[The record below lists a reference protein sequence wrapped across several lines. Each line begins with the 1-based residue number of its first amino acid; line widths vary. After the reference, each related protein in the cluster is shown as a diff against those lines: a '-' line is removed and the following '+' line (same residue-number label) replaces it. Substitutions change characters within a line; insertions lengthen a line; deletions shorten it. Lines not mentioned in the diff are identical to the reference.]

1 MALPF
6 LAGGTPNFWVCGGYA
21 AHTPKNST
29 PFPFETGESKFYKNG
44 FLSEELR
51 EMHTYN
57 HHPIYIALILSI
69 ILVACAHGP
78 AGTSSSSKATVP
90 PGNPSGNGNCA
101 NAYFPTS
108 VGTSWSYASS
118 GSPLGAYT
126 YTWTVTSLSSTGFS
140 TSDQYSTGV
149 NAEIKWEC
157 QNGNLAAL
165 TGGSNSLSLS
175 TSMVKMT
182 SSSITA
188 EGYNIPADFG
198 SAKSW
203 SEKVTVDG
211 TVTTSTAKSVSTQI
225 VTQLDCNTAGTETV
239 SVPAGTFDAV
249 KVTCNE
255 NVSVSALMQGTPMPA
270 GAPVTVNIT
279 NWYAKGVG
287 LVQSVRVGGNPGTET
302 VVLMHYKI
310 QK

>member
-1 MALPF
+1 MYTRNVRPAF
-6 LAGGTPNFWVCGGYA
+6 T
-21 AHTPKNST
+21 
-29 PFPFETGESKFYKNG
+29 
-44 FLSEELR
+44 
-51 EMHTYN
+51 
-57 HHPIYIALILSI
+57 ALILI
-69 ILVACAHGP
+69 IVLAACAHGP
-78 AGTSSSSKATVP
+78 AGTPSSTKAIVP
-90 PGNPSGNGNCA
+90 PANPPGNGNCA

-126 YTWTVTSLSSTGFS
+126 YTWTVISLNGTGFS
-140 TSDQYSTGV
+140 ISDQYSTGV
-149 NAEIKWEC
+149 NAEIKWDC

-175 TSMVKMT
+175 SSKVKMT

-188 EGYNIPADFG
+188 KGYNIPADFG
-198 SAKSW
+198 SATTW

-211 TVTTSTAKSVSTQI
+211 TVTTNTSKSVSTQI
-225 VTQLDCNTAGTETV
+225 VTQLNCNTAGTENV

-249 KVTCNE
+249 KVTCKE
-255 NVSVSALMQGTPMPA
+255 EVSVSALMQGTPMPA
-270 GAPVTVNIT
+270 GVPVTVNIT

-287 LVQSVRVGGNPGTET
+287 LVQSVRTGGNPGTET

-310 QK
+310 HQ